1 MIYFLTGRPGGGKS
15 LTMAEKIYKA
25 LKSGKN
31 VIANFEINEDYFKKY
46 RHPEKL
52 GKFLYVPNEWW
63 LNNGF
68 TNIDPRL
75 NRYSY
80 IDGLYG
86 FAKNFHK
93 TNEKGQIKEG
103 QTLLVL
109 DECQELFNSRS
120 WNRKD
125 RLIWC
130 QFFRIHRH
138 YGYTCYLI
146 SQDDKNIDKQI
157 RGILQK
163 EIECRSVSN
172 MKLFGKILSI
182 LCGGSLFVR
191 IYRDYTLGKKKDA
204 KEGSQFYLG
213 RRYYNFYDSY
223 KTFD

>member
-31 VIANFEINEDYFKKY
+31 VIANFEINEDYFKKC

-103 QTLLVL
+103 QTLPGHGIAKTVL
-109 DECQELFNSRS
+109 RGVSSSVFTDTTAIPVTLSHRTIKTLISRS
-120 WNRKD
+120 GEYYRK
-125 RLIWC
+125 
-130 QFFRIHRH
+130 
-138 YGYTCYLI
+138 
-146 SQDDKNIDKQI
+146 K
-157 RGILQK
+157 
-163 EIECRSVSN
+163 SN
-172 MKLFGKILSI
+172 AVAYPI
-182 LCGGSLFVR
+182 
-191 IYRDYTLGKKKDA
+191 
-204 KEGSQFYLG
+204 
-213 RRYYNFYDSY
+213 
-223 KTFD
+223 